1 MEEEIQIISKIFNI
15 KEKSL
20 NGILSILDTI
30 RNKIKLKF
38 MLNGQQ
44 LKIHSNILKLD
55 ITLPQNSLYLLQET
69 NISLDITAMLL

>member
-15 KEKSL
+15 KDKLL
-20 NGILSILDTI
+20 NGILSILDII

-44 LKIHSNILKLD
+44 LKIHLNILMLD
-55 ITLPQNSLYLLQET
+55 ITLPQNSSFSLQET
-69 NISLDITAMLL
+69 NISQDIMAMLL